1 MKYPKLREIKGALHS
16 LFTKPYTTKFP
27 KVSHVPFS
35 TFRGRPYYHE
45 DKCIG
50 CTACVQVCPAKAL
63 EFKDVTEN
71 GKAKRVLTVHWD
83 ICVGCGHCQL
93 NCVSEEG
100 IVLSNEF
107 DLATTE
113 NRKDLTQSI
122 EKEMIFC
129 EYCNLPFA
137 CRDHL
142 AWTIQKL
149 GPLYPSNTTLLAF
162 EGDRLGVAD
171 NIIQT
176 CDTINRSDRFRM
188 LCPKCRREA
197 VFSS

>member
-107 DLATTE
+107 DMATCE
-113 NRKDLTQSI
+113 DRKELFQTI
-122 EKEMIFC
+122 EKEMVYC
-129 EYCNLPFA
+129 ESCNEPFV

-142 AWTIQKL
+142 LWTIKKL
-149 GPLYPSNTTLLAF
+149 GPLYTSNTTLLYFQQGELFSRDIPAK
-162 EGDRLGVAD
+162 D
-171 NIIQT
+171 NEEFL
-176 CDTINRSDRFRM
+176 RSDRFRV
-188 LCPKCRREA
+188 LCPKCRRET
-197 VFSS
+197 VFVS